1 MAQVQTKKY
10 KCYKCNVEITFKN
23 GQYGKNGK
31 SKIFNLDGTEHFC
44 QQEDKEKYHNSD
56 EYRQNNEQRS
66 RSKEKRY
73 WKYFWGYGAGA
84 KYKHY
89 DNTEDKKKRREQS
102 RQKREEYRQK
112 YYNESMT
119 QEKALEIL
127 ELTKDIFQKSKSEIL
142 QAVKLAYRK
151 MALKFHPD
159 RNKEAGASQ
168 KFIDAT
174 TAYEY
179 LEQII
184 K

>member
-1 MAQVQTKKY
+1 LAQVQTKKY
-10 KCYKCNVEITFKN
+10 KCYKCGVEITFKN
-23 GQYGKNGK
+23 GQYNKNGK
-31 SKIFNLDGTEHFC
+31 AKLFNLDGTEHFC

-56 EYRQNNEQRS
+56 EYKQNNENRS

-73 WKYFWGYGAGA
+73 WKYFWGYGTGKNYK
-84 KYKHY
+84 KYSSDEY
-89 DNTEDKKKRREQS
+89 QNRRKES

-119 QEKALEIL
+119 QDKAIEIL
-127 ELTKDIFQKSKSEIL
+127 ELTKDILQKSKAEIL

-159 RNKEAGASQ
+159 RNKAPEAS
-168 KFIDAT
+168 KRFIECT
-174 TAYEY
+174 EAYEY
-179 LEQII
+179 MEQII